1 MVEVQDKPAGIISH
15 LGGDRRG
22 SGSVPAV
29 RPPLLPSR
37 AMPNAATLSP
47 TLSSGFSPTFYD
59 EIASLLLIVVVPT
72 AFWCGIIVAIR
83 SLIGLETGGA
93 GLSCVGLAIAGFL
106 LIIRASLMIDRSV
119 KPD

>member
-1 MVEVQDKPAGIISH
+1 
-15 LGGDRRG
+15 
-22 SGSVPAV
+22 
-29 RPPLLPSR
+29 
-37 AMPNAATLSP
+37 MPNAATLSP